1 MWLHLTFLSFEVL
14 LSTLIK
20 TCPDTL
26 YFYFIF
32 WVVTVACRFWLT
44 WRGILP
50 GWFCCHRKYHRTE
63 KYGRLALCLH
73 FSSSEIRIRFYLTQR
88 FSVSHATF
96 DFDLSNLR
104 SEQLLPFY
112 KTLNFG
118 AKNQWNIVLRKLVIF
133 GAKIQIFEL
142 FVIQEVRFWQ
152 SYTAKKKCD
161 KGQMPVK
168 CIINFNGNTQTK
180 DTSFTLYVD
189 FFEWSWER
197 SKTSHSITR
206 IRLF

>member
-1 MWLHLTFLSFEVL
+1 MWLHLTFLSFEIL

-63 KYGRLALCLH
+63 KYGQLALCLH

-118 AKNQWNIVLRKLVIF
+118 AKNQWNISFRKLAIF

-142 FVIQEVRFWQ
+142 FVIQRQEVRTSDSPTQRRKSVIKAKCLWNAL
-152 SYTAKKKCD
+152 SILTETHKLKTPALRYTLIFSSGAESEAKR
-161 KGQMPVK
+161 V
-168 CIINFNGNTQTK
+168 
-180 DTSFTLYVD
+180 
-189 FFEWSWER
+189 
-197 SKTSHSITR
+197 
-206 IRLF
+206 IRKQA